1 MNGENREGFFQS
13 LFISSK
19 MAKPITVLKSIGPKL
34 VPFFKTVALYFVL
47 YPDENPPTIFCC
59 LFKCLPII
67 SLMLFVLLQ
76 GMSFSI
82 YYRYSRRIL
91 VGLIFSCLGDA
102 FLVWK
107 QNYFMH
113 GIAMFAVSQVMYARA
128 FGWKPFNP
136 YALGVLSVIG
146 IAGYYYVASDLKGV
160 LLCLVALYMVL
171 ILTMAWRA
179 IARVQFFDELWTWT
193 KLCGCAGSI
202 LFLISDF
209 VIAIDKFRTPV
220 PFSHTIVMSTYYA
233 AQLGISLSVVD
244 SQAEELLIQSK
255 QN

>member
-1 MNGENREGFFQS
+1 
-13 LFISSK
+13 
-19 MAKPITVLKSIGPKL
+19 
-34 VPFFKTVALYFVL
+34 
-47 YPDENPPTIFCC
+47 
-59 LFKCLPII
+59 
-67 SLMLFVLLQ
+67 
-76 GMSFSI
+76 
-82 YYRYSRRIL
+82 
-91 VGLIFSCLGDA
+91 
-102 FLVWK
+102 
-107 QNYFMH
+107 
-113 GIAMFAVSQVMYARA
+113 MFAVSQVMYARA

-146 IAGYYYVASDLKGV
+146 TAGYYYVASDLKGI
-160 LLCLVALYMVL
+160 LLYLVALYMVL
-171 ILTMAWRA
+171 ILTMTWRA

-255 QN
+255 QNWNCGYEKKSIFYT

>member
-1 MNGENREGFFQS
+1 MTNFLKILLLFQ
-13 LFISSK
+13 
-19 MAKPITVLKSIGPKL
+19 LKSIGPKL

-113 GIAMFAVSQVMYARA
+113 GTAMFAVSQVMYARA

-136 YALGVLSVIG
+136 YTLGVLSVIG
-146 IAGYYYVASDLKGV
+146 TAGYYYVASDLKGI
-160 LLCLVALYMVL
+160 LLYLVASYMVL
-171 ILTMAWRA
+171 ILTMTWRA

-220 PFSHTIVMSTYYA
+220 PFSHIIVMSTYYA

-255 QN
+255 KEFTEADSTKVK